1 MTATTGS
8 IGRIPSRVALVTGAS
23 EGIGLACARAL
34 AAAGA
39 RVAILS
45 RRDDALRERAAELAD
60 ETGAEVIPVAGDLL
74 DPETPRRAVH
84 ETASRLGPVEILVA
98 NVGGPPRGRADELD
112 DDAWRT
118 AIDGVLWPALRL
130 TRAVVPEMRNAR
142 FGRIVHVLSVTVRE
156 PVPSLTTSNAL
167 RPAVAGLIADHAREY
182 GVHGVTV
189 NGVLPGYTRTAR
201 LEELGASAPERLRR
215 LEEQVPAGRLADP
228 SEVAAVALF
237 LASDGASYVNGAL
250 IPADGGLSATPR

>member
-1 MTATTGS
+1 MT
-8 IGRIPSRVALVTGAS
+8 GRIPTLGKIPARVALVTGAS

-45 RRDDALRERAAELAD
+45 RREDALRERAEELAA
-60 ETGAEVIPVAGDLL
+60 ETGGEVVPVAGDLL
-74 DPETPRRAVH
+74 DPETPRRAVQ
-84 ETASRLGPVEILVA
+84 ETVSRLGPVEILVA
-98 NVGGPPRGRADELD
+98 NVGGPPRGRAGELD
-112 DDAWRT
+112 DEAWRT

-130 TRAVVPEMRNAR
+130 TRAVVPEMRTAR
-142 FGRIVHVLSVTVRE
+142 FGRIVHVLSVTVRQ
-156 PVPSLTTSNAL
+156 PVPALTTSNAL

-182 GVHGVTV
+182 GVHGITV

-201 LEELGASAPERLRR
+201 LEQLGASAPERLRR
-215 LEEQVPAGRLADP
+215 LEQEVPAGRLADP

-237 LASDGASYVNGAL
+237 LASDAASYVNGVL
-250 IPADGGLSATPR
+250 IPADGGLSAAPR